1 MCEEC
6 DSMGVRDKMAVEL
19 KIGIDDRDGHPPPGV
34 KSKPFEDPFI
44 SPIGSQGKQGKQGKH
59 VEW

>member
-1 MCEEC
+1 
-6 DSMGVRDKMAVEL
+6 MAVEL

-44 SPIGSQGKQGKQGKH
+44 SPFGSQGKQGKQGKH